1 MKLLLGYLKEGFM
14 TCLGHLL
21 DHYKQVLKV
30 KGISCSNYRS
40 EKLKSR
46 LRSHFLDQI
55 VIEKQNDPSKSE
67 LIIPVICLKVK
78 NDHRSKFSTLSN
90 WKEEA
95 LKNSGLQR
103 DSNP

>member
-1 MKLLLGYLKEGFM
+1 MLVNEITPELSKGRIYD
-14 TCLGHLL
+14 TGHLL

-78 NDHRSKFSTLSN
+78 NDHRSKFSTSSN

-95 LKNSGLQR
+95 
-103 DSNP
+103 